1 MSENL
6 ASTYG
11 LTIIVL
17 SCYKGNYYFNE
28 DSRRVSKV
36 EREAT
41 QLFNLQS
48 NEIPWDSRVKWNYVS
63 CLKEDFESTTWLKW
77 APFSCIQCNFVT
89 IQTNSCHKIR
99 NRYNISI

>member
-48 NEIPWDSRVKWNYVS
+48 NEIP
-63 CLKEDFESTTWLKW
+63 
-77 APFSCIQCNFVT
+77 
-89 IQTNSCHKIR
+89 
-99 NRYNISI
+99 